1 MIYHLFQYL
10 ERIGADIPGMG
21 LMHYLSFRAMMATVA
36 AVLFAMLAGKRI
48 IRRLQRLQ
56 IGDVPRDL
64 GLAGNELKKGVPT
77 MGGII
82 IILSI
87 LTGVLLFCDLTSI
100 YVILL
105 LVSTLWCGAL
115 GFADDYLKLKGKK
128 QGKGERDAKLHD
140 GLPEK
145 AKLLGQVVLGFIV
158 GLTVWMSPDI
168 VVREKVADPAI
179 EVISERSDRDVNTE
193 TQVTSGRYQEEDVV
207 KSTKT
212 TIPFVKRHEFDY
224 RWLSPFKGAWGW
236 YAKWAIYVLMI
247 VLVITAC
254 SNGTNLTDGLDG
266 LAAGTSAIV
275 GVVIGVLAWL
285 SGNLIDS
292 NYLNIMYIPGTGEI
306 AIFMSAFVGALIG
319 FLWYNSYPAQV
330 FMGDTGSLTIG
341 GIIGVSAV
349 LIRKELLL
357 PLLCGIF
364 FVESLSVILQRV
376 HFKRTRIKYGQG
388 RRIWTISPLH
398 HHYQAWKVDPVTKLE
413 IIPEGLN
420 YSRPKPNDGHG
431 FHEVKVTIRFWIVG
445 VILAVA
451 TLALLKIR

>member
-1 MIYHLFQYL
+1 MIYHLFQYFEKL
-10 ERIGADIPGMG
+10 GWDIPGMG
-21 LMHYLSFRAMMATVA
+21 LMHYLSFRAILASVTAM
-36 AVLFAMLAGKRI
+36 LFALIAGKRI
-48 IRRLQRLQ
+48 IRLLQRHQ
-56 IGDVPRDL
+56 IGETVRDL
-64 GLAGNELKKGVPT
+64 GLQGQIEKKGTPT
-77 MGGII
+77 MGGEI

-87 LTGVLLFCDLTSI
+87 LTGTLLFCDLTNI

-115 GFADDYLKLKGKK
+115 GFADDYIKVFRHNKEGMSEKGKLI
-128 QGKGERDAKLHD
+128 A
-140 GLPEK
+140 
-145 AKLLGQVVLGFIV
+145 QVVLGFIV

-168 VVREKVADPAI
+168 VVREKVADPSI
-179 EVISERSDRDVNTE
+179 EVITENGELGVNTE
-193 TQVTSGRYQEEDVV
+193 TQVTSGRYVEEDVV

-212 TIPFVKRHEFDY
+212 TLPFIKNHEFDY

-275 GVVIGVLAWL
+275 GVVIGILAWL

-306 AIFMSAFVGALIG
+306 GIFMSAFVGALIG

-330 FMGDTGSLTIG
+330 FMSDTGSLTIG
-341 GIIGVSAV
+341 GVIGVAAV

-364 FVESLSVILQRV
+364 FVESLSVLLQRSY
-376 HFKRTRIKYGQG
+376 FKFTRKKYGEG
-388 RRIWTISPLH
+388 RRIWSMTPLH
-398 HHYQAWKVDPVTKLE
+398 HHYQDKKQVPGQVLIAKPV
-413 IIPEGLN
+413 P
-420 YSRPKPNDGHG
+420 PH
-431 FHEVKVTIRFWIVG
+431 HEAKITARFWIVG
-445 VILAVA
+445 IILAVS